1 MKGCLSLIIKIII
14 AVLVFFGLVHI
25 GAIDFIKEKIN
36 NYQNPSQEQLIE
48 NTKDIIDL
56 SGIGEEYS
64 VEKNF
69 KILKTRMIFAEHNA
83 SGQKMIIIEP
93 KDDDI
98 LTKADLESGNF
109 EEKLNQI
116 LSKKQYKFI
125 KFEKL
130 KVTKQGTMRGLN
142 QEIPYVKI
150 TADISNLPIKSVEG
164 IVGSAYNSEAKNLII
179 ISVNE
184 QGKYSQIIT
193 EAFYN
198 KVK

>member
-98 LTKADLESGNF
+98 LTKF
-109 EEKLNQI
+109 RRK
-116 LSKKQYKFI
+116 
-125 KFEKL
+125 
-130 KVTKQGTMRGLN
+130 
-142 QEIPYVKI
+142 
-150 TADISNLPIKSVEG
+150 IKS
-164 IVGSAYNSEAKNLII
+164 NII
-179 ISVNE
+179 KKTI
-184 QGKYSQIIT
+184 
-193 EAFYN
+193 
-198 KVK
+198 

>member
-1 MKGCLSLIIKIII
+1 
-14 AVLVFFGLVHI
+14 
-25 GAIDFIKEKIN
+25 
-36 NYQNPSQEQLIE
+36 
-48 NTKDIIDL
+48 
-56 SGIGEEYS
+56 
-64 VEKNF
+64 
-69 KILKTRMIFAEHNA
+69 MIFL
-83 SGQKMIIIEP
+83 Q
-93 KDDDI
+93 
-98 LTKADLESGNF
+98 NF